1 MISQDVTIRSATLL
15 HKRLKISHWITIS
28 KYLLNFFYY
37 TRKSISQFTTWNQ
50 IKFLPLSFSPRI
62 IFALVSCVLFCKH
75 AAFNWCNFPY
85 NFPLLLS
92 STHWFAHPRD
102 TSDNNPVDMIHR
114 KILSYIANCAKST
127 NFQGEFLHNRKRRK
141 FQEGLSEMIA
151 SGWFPSITSNRFSVK
166 PLKGF
171 QLIAFN
177 KLINFEL
184 CKVIVVIKTVLLLV
198 ELEFGRGNYFFLRC

>member
-1 MISQDVTIRSATLL
+1 M
-15 HKRLKISHWITIS
+15 
-28 KYLLNFFYY
+28 
-37 TRKSISQFTTWNQ
+37 TWNQ
-50 IKFLPLSFSPRI
+50 IKLLPLLFSPRI

-75 AAFNWCNFPY
+75 AAFNWCNFPC

-92 STHWFAHPRD
+92 STQWFAHPRD

-114 KILSYIANCAKST
+114 KILFYIANCAKST
-127 NFQGEFLHNRKRRK
+127 DFQGEFMHNRKRRK
-141 FQEGLSEMIA
+141 FQEGMSGMIA
-151 SGWFPSITSNRFSVK
+151 SGWFPSITSNRFCVK

-184 CKVIVVIKTVLLLV
+184 CKVIAVIKTVLLSV
-198 ELEFGRGNYFFLRC
+198 ELELGCKDSGFLRYLWLIKKVV